1 MEWFLDILKVSQK
14 KDNSSQR
21 IKKMNIKNRIKLM
34 NAYIEIN
41 FVLL

>member
-21 IKKMNIKNRIKLM
+21 IKKNESKIGLN
-34 NAYIEIN
+34 
-41 FVLL
+41 